1 MLQPMLESIPEFT
14 RSLARSAGELI
25 EKERNGGNELS
36 KSYKGG
42 AELVT
47 DADVKADEF
56 ICNAIRAAYPQ
67 HRILAEESAPD
78 ALTLSQFQEPLWII
92 DPIDG
97 TVNYAHGHLQ
107 SAVSIAYAEKGQI
120 QCGVVFNPFA
130 GEMFHAVRGGGA
142 WLNDKQITVGSESE
156 LRRSIVATGF
166 PYVKKNM
173 APIVRRLAA
182 VLNECADIRRLGAAS
197 LDICWVAMGRLDGY
211 YESLSVWDFAAAQ
224 LIAQE
229 AGAAYGH
236 FRPLPEGVS
245 AVFHHENILVAN
257 PVLFSK
263 LHDLLNRA
271 DDFTLEQMA

>member
-1 MLQPMLESIPEFT
+1 MLDSIPEFT
-14 RSLARSAGELI
+14 LLLARSAGEFILD
-25 EKERNGGNELS
+25 ERNS
-36 KSYKGG
+36 KKTLDHSYKGG
-42 AELVT
+42 SELVT
-47 DADVKADEF
+47 EADVRADEF
-56 ICNAIRAAYPQ
+56 ICNAIREKYPE

-107 SAVSIAYAEKGQI
+107 SAVSIAYAENGQI
-120 QCGVVFNPFA
+120 MCGVVCNPFA
-130 GEMFHAVRGGGA
+130 QETFHAVKGQGA
-142 WLNDKQITVGSESE
+142 WLNDRKIAVGSETD

-173 APIVRRLAA
+173 APIVKRLAA

-229 AGAAYGH
+229 AGAMYGH
-236 FRPLPEGVS
+236 FRPLPDGVS
-245 AVFHHENILVAN
+245 PVFHHENILVAN
-257 PVLFSK
+257 PKLFPK

-271 DDFTLEQMA
+271 DGFELEQMA

>member
-1 MLQPMLESIPEFT
+1 MLDSIPEFT
-14 RSLARSAGELI
+14 RSLARSAGAFILN
-25 EKERNGGNELS
+25 ERNS
-36 KSYKGG
+36 KITLDHSYKGG

-47 DADVKADEF
+47 EADVKADEF
-56 ICNAIRAAYPQ
+56 ICNAIRAQYPE

-107 SAVSIAYAEKGQI
+107 SAVSIAYAENGQI
-120 QCGVVFNPFA
+120 MCGVVCNPFA
-130 GEMFHAVRGGGA
+130 GETFHAVKGQGA
-142 WLNDKQITVGSESE
+142 WLNDRKITVGNETE

-173 APIVRRLAA
+173 APIVKRLAA

-245 AVFHHENILVAN
+245 PVFHHENILVAN
-257 PVLFSK
+257 PLLFPK

-271 DDFTLEQMA
+271 DSFELEQMT